1 MSAHPRRLAL
11 RAGAVLAVA
20 TAAVL
25 ATAAPAFAHVTA
37 QPGTAQQGGYA
48 VVTMRVPNESD
59 TAGTVKLEVT
69 LPSDTPFT
77 SVRTTP
83 MPGWTA
89 TLTKSPLNPPAQI
102 NGRTV
107 TEAVTLVTFTAA
119 SGTRIGQGQF
129 VDFPIS
135 LGPMPKDRDSVTF
148 PAKQTY
154 DNGEVVA
161 WDQPTPADGSEPEHP
176 APTVKLLPASG
187 DGHGGHGGGDTAAAA
202 AMDSGDSAARWLG
215 GAGLVVGALGLGVGG
230 GALLRA
236 RKQGGG
242 S

>member
-1 MSAHPRRLAL
+1 MSAHPPRLAL

-69 LPSDTPFT
+69 LPADTPFT

-83 MPGWTA
+83 MAGWTA
-89 TLTKSPLNPPAQI
+89 TLTKSPVNPPAQV

-119 SGTRIGQGQF
+119 PGTKIGQGQF
-129 VDFPIS
+129 IDFPIS
-135 LGPMPKDRDSVTF
+135 LGPMPTTKDSVSF

-187 DGHGGHGGGDTAAAA
+187 DGHGGHGAGDTPQAAAA
-202 AMDSGDSAARWLG
+202 DSSDTAARWLG

>member
-1 MSAHPRRLAL
+1 MPTHPRRFAL

-69 LPSDTPFT
+69 LPADTPFT

-83 MPGWTA
+83 MAGWTA

-102 NGRTV
+102 NGRSV

-119 SGTRIGQGQF
+119 PGTRIAQGQF

-135 LGPMPKDRDSVTF
+135 LGPMPKDRDSVSF

-187 DGHGGHGGGDTAAAA
+187 DGHGGHGDTPQAAAT
-202 AMDSGDSAARWLG
+202 DSGDAAARWLG